1 MYSDTPLHHLFTRI
15 YPSMAIEGLFMPEA
29 VHICHPVQSSWSRK
43 HDCQSPKSKYR
54 QPLFSCNNLLL
65 PVKALLHLNIVGR
78 FLNWR
83 WGRNRTWNRS
93 QEQHDVKEIRRV
105 PDEEVVMRRNCR
117 LMGCIC
123 SVELCDGERY
133 HSTDDGGRI
142 GDGSRRR
149 VLLDAK
155 PSCQRSLI

>member
-1 MYSDTPLHHLFTRI
+1 M
-15 YPSMAIEGLFMPEA
+15 
-29 VHICHPVQSSWSRK
+29 
-43 HDCQSPKSKYR
+43 
-54 QPLFSCNNLLL
+54 
-65 PVKALLHLNIVGR
+65 
-78 FLNWR
+78 
-83 WGRNRTWNRS
+83 
-93 QEQHDVKEIRRV
+93 